1 MRPLLGLAL
10 LAASLLPAQQGAWY
24 QMKTLAGA
32 GGIGDGGPASAA
44 LFLNLTGVAVD
55 PSGNLFVSDTDTH
68 RVRRIAPNG
77 IVTTYA
83 GTGKPGSAGDGGPA
97 SQAQLNFPYGVATDY
112 GGNLYIADLGNARI
126 RKVTPDGRIATVAGH
141 TPETR
146 LIAPRNVAV
155 DGPGSVY
162 VSDFGAH
169 RVYRLSA
176 SAALVPIAG
185 TGKAGDAGD
194 GGPATAALLN
204 SPAGLAFDPAGNLY
218 VGDTGNKRVR
228 RILLPAATKI
238 IESLPA
244 AQLGLPVVATGL
256 AHTFAGELWVP
267 DGNGGTLMKVAPQ
280 QAAYAFP
287 FAAMD
292 VSADFAGNVYAVRGN
307 LIRRIAA
314 RNAGVTLVGGGT
326 PYYFSGDNGPAYD
339 ARLQRPGGVAVD
351 PASRA
356 VYIADSGNGRIRRI
370 SENGTIE
377 TVLDGFSNPQGLAW
391 DARRNALFIA
401 DPGANCVWI
410 WRAGTVAQSV
420 FAGATGKAGFAGD
433 NGSAVDAQLNRP
445 AAVAVDD
452 AGNVWISDT
461 GNDRIR
467 IVLAATGTILTAAT
481 QVKAPAGIA
490 WNSRGFLYAAEP
502 STGRVHRIPA
512 PGLSTATAPADFIEK
527 PGSWVQPAALAID
540 LDGDSLL
547 VADTAL
553 HRISR
558 LASDGSVTVLAGT
571 GEAGFD
577 GDLPGPAVASRLET
591 PAALVADYS
600 RLRLL
605 IADCGNHRIRSL
617 EFGEDAVGNLQLP
630 PPSATPAVSLANAAN
645 RMTVTSVVPGGTYI
659 LSAPSIAPGP
669 GVGLAF
675 DGIAPVRVPAPAPN
689 PGNEWWIQVPPDL
702 AAGQRSTEFTIT
714 RDGVVEVRQLLQVVN
729 AAPGLYPEIRHADDG
744 SVNSPANPVT
754 RGQTILLRITGEG
767 RDAAISVRIRDT
779 EAAIVAMTPDV
790 DGIGGTTQ
798 LEVRIPGG
806 YFPSGAFPLTVS
818 AGGVNATPG
827 ATVHVR

>member
-1 MRPLLGLAL
+1 MRPLLGLA

-24 QMKTLAGA
+24 QIKTLAGA

-68 RVRRIAPNG
+68 RIRRIAPNG

-97 SQAQLNFPYGVATDY
+97 NQAQLNFPYGVATDY

-126 RKVTPDGRIATVAGH
+126 RKVTPDGRIATIAGD

-146 LIAPRNVAV
+146 LVAPRNVAV
-155 DGPGSVY
+155 DGPGNVY

-169 RVYRLSA
+169 RVYRVSA
-176 SAALVPIAG
+176 TNGLVTVAG

-194 GGPATAALLN
+194 NGPAAAALLH

-218 VGDTGNKRVR
+218 VGDSGNKRVR
-228 RILLPAATKI
+228 RILLPTSKT

-244 AQLGLPVVATGL
+244 AQLQLPVVATGL

-314 RNAGVTLVGGGT
+314 RNAGVTMVGGGT

-351 PASRA
+351 PASRT

-391 DARRNALFIA
+391 DARLNALFIA
-401 DPGANCVWI
+401 DSSANCVWI
-410 WRAGTVAQSV
+410 WRVGAAVAQSV
-420 FAGATGKAGFAGD
+420 FAGSATGKAGSAGD
-433 NGSAVDAQLNRP
+433 NGPAVDAQLNRP
-445 AAVAVDD
+445 TAVAVDD
-452 AGNVWISDT
+452 SGNVWISDT

-467 IVLAATGTILTAAT
+467 IVLATTGTILTAAT

-502 STGRVHRIPA
+502 STGRVHRIPT
-512 PGLSTATAPADFIEK
+512 PGLSTATAPADYIEK

-558 LASDGSVTVLAGT
+558 LASDGSVTVIAGT

-577 GDLPGPAVASRLET
+577 GDVPGPAVASRLET
-591 PAALVADYS
+591 PAAVVADYS

-605 IADCGNHRIRSL
+605 LADSGNHRIRSL
-617 EFGEDAVGNLQLP
+617 EFGEDTVGNLQLP
-630 PPSATPAVSLANAAN
+630 PPSAAPAVTLANAAN
-645 RMTVTSVVPGGTYI
+645 RMTVTTVVPGGTYI

-669 GVGLAF
+669 GVAVAF

-689 PGNEWWIQVPPDL
+689 TASEWWIQVPPEV
-702 AAGQRSTEFTIT
+702 AAGTRSTEFTIT
-714 RDGVVEVRQLLQVVN
+714 RDGIVEVRQLLQVVD
-729 AAPGLYPEIRHADDG
+729 AAPGLCPEIRHAEDG
-744 SVNSPANPVT
+744 AVNSPANPVT
-754 RGQTILLRITGEG
+754 RGQTVLVRITGEG
-767 RDAAISVRIRDT
+767 RDAALSVRIRDT
-779 EAAIVAMTPDV
+779 EAAIVAVTPDV
-790 DGIGGTTQ
+790 DGMAGMTQ

-806 YFPSGAFPLTVS
+806 YFPSGSFPLSVS